1 MGTGAGASPAG
12 GGGGGSSTMAS
23 GGDCVGVAGDTSAAA
38 GSGADSGESPH
49 GMPAEDGM
57 ASGGVRVSV
66 SIGDSSDETAALGVG
81 G

>member
-1 MGTGAGASPAG
+1 
-12 GGGGGSSTMAS
+12 
-23 GGDCVGVAGDTSAAA
+23 
-38 GSGADSGESPH
+38 
-49 GMPAEDGM
+49 MPAEDGM